1 MRPLIGALLASA
13 ALGMAFSSPAL
24 AQRKVIIGNFG
35 DPAPYEAA
43 VADGR
48 FAKATGWTIEWRK
61 FSSGAEVNAAM
72 ASGAIVI
79 SELGSVP
86 LAAGASQG
94 VDYQLFLIGKAIG
107 ASESLIVRN
116 GTGIDKPADLKGK
129 KIAVPVGSTAH
140 FSLMGALRMWK
151 LADKDVQV
159 IGMSPPEIA
168 AAWSQN
174 AIDAAFIWEPV
185 QGKLRG
191 NGKLMVTAG
200 EVGKAGYP
208 TFNGW
213 VVNPKFAK
221 DNRAGLLGFVRVMNE
236 VNEDYTANKAKWT
249 ADSAPVKAIAS
260 RLGTT
265 PEATV
270 ADLGGA
276 AYPGGQDQITADWLG
291 GGAAKYLKSTAD
303 FLKSAGRIGTAAGD
317 YDKFVTAEF
326 AKEAAKDAAR

>member
-1 MRPLIGALLASA
+1 MKRLMNMLLAGATISLALLC
-13 ALGMAFSSPAL
+13 PAW
-24 AQRKVIIGNFG
+24 AQQKVIVGNFG

-43 VADGR
+43 SADGR
-48 FAKATGWTIEWRK
+48 FQKATGWNIEWRK
-61 FSSGAEVNAAM
+61 FNSAAEVNAAM

-107 ASESLIVRN
+107 ASESLIVRV
-116 GTGIDKPADLKGK
+116 GAGIDKPADLKGK

-140 FSLMGALRMWK
+140 FSLMGALKMWN
-151 LADKDVQV
+151 LGEKDVQV
-159 IGMSPPEIA
+159 IGMSPPEIG

-185 QGKLRG
+185 QGKLRE
-191 NGKLMVTAG
+191 NGKLMVTVG
-200 EVGKAGYP
+200 DVGKAGFP

-213 VVNPKFAK
+213 VVNTKFAQE
-221 DNRAGLLGFVRVMNE
+221 NRAGLIGFIKVMNE

-249 ADSAPVKAIAS
+249 ADSAPVKAIAT

-265 PEATV
+265 PAAIV
-270 ADLGGA
+270 ADLDGA
-276 AYPGGQDQITADWLG
+276 TYPGGKDQVTAEWLG
-291 GGAAKYLKSTAD
+291 GGAAKFMKSTAD
-303 FLKSAGRIGTAAGD
+303 FLKSAGRITTAAD
-317 YDKFVTAEF
+317 SYTKFVNADL
-326 AKEAAKDAAR
+326 AKAAAAK

>member
-1 MRPLIGALLASA
+1 MKNIMKTLLVGATISLTLAGQA
-13 ALGMAFSSPAL
+13 W
-24 AQRKVIIGNFG
+24 AQKKVIIGNFG

-43 VADGR
+43 AAEGR
-48 FAKATGWTIEWRK
+48 FEKATGWTIEWRK

-72 ASGAIVI
+72 ASGAVVI

-107 ASESLIVRN
+107 ASESLITRN
-116 GTGIDKPADLKGK
+116 GSGIEKPADLKGK

-140 FSLMGALRMWK
+140 FSLMGALKNWGI
-151 LADKDVQV
+151 ADKEVQV
-159 IGMSPPEIA
+159 ISMSPPEIN

-185 QGKLRG
+185 QSKLRA
-191 NGKLMVTAG
+191 NGKVMTTAG

-213 VVNPKFAK
+213 VVNTKFAAE
-221 DNRAGLLGFVRVMNE
+221 NRAGMIGFIKVMNE
-236 VNEDYTANKAKWT
+236 INAAYTKNKSLWN
-249 ADSAPVKAIAS
+249 ADSAPVKAIAA

-265 PEATV
+265 PKEIV
-270 ADLGGA
+270 ADLDGA
-276 AYPGGQDQITADWLG
+276 TYPDGDEQITAQWLG
-291 GGAAKYLKSTAD
+291 GGAAKSMKLTAD
-303 FLKSAGRIGTAAGD
+303 FLKSAGRINASAD
-317 YDKFVTAEF
+317 SYAKFVNADMAKAAATA
-326 AKEAAKDAAR
+326 K

>member
-1 MRPLIGALLASA
+1 MKRLIHALLVGATVSLA
-13 ALGMAFSSPAL
+13 MACPAW
-24 AQRKVIIGNFG
+24 AQQKVIIGNFG

-43 VADGR
+43 SADGR
-48 FAKATGWTIEWRK
+48 FQKATGWTIEWRK
-61 FSSGAEVNAAM
+61 FNSGAEVNAAM
-72 ASGAIVI
+72 ASGAIQI

-116 GTGIDKPADLKGK
+116 GAGIDKPADLKGK

-140 FSLMGALRMWK
+140 FSLMGALKMWN
-151 LADKDVQV
+151 LGDKDVQV
-159 IGMSPPEIA
+159 IGMSPPEIG

-185 QGKLRG
+185 QGKLRA
-191 NGKLMVTAG
+191 NGKLMATAG
-200 EVGKAGYP
+200 DVGKAGYP

-213 VVNPKFAK
+213 VVNTRFAQ
-221 DNRAGLLGFVRVMNE
+221 DNRAGLVNFIKVMNE

-249 ADSAPVKAIAS
+249 ADSAPVKAIAA

-265 PEATV
+265 PADIVANLDGAT
-270 ADLGGA
+270 
-276 AYPGGQDQITADWLG
+276 YPGGKEQVTAEWLG
-291 GGAAKYLKSTAD
+291 GGAEKFMKSTAD
-303 FLKSAGRIGTAAGD
+303 FLKAAGRINNVSDSYA
-317 YDKFVTAEF
+317 KFVNADL
-326 AKEAAKDAAR
+326 AKAAAAK

>member
-1 MRPLIGALLASA
+1 MKRLMNALLAGATISL
-13 ALGMAFSSPAL
+13 ALLSPAW
-24 AQRKVIIGNFG
+24 AQQKVIIGNFG

-43 VADGR
+43 SADGR
-48 FAKATGWTIEWRK
+48 FQKATGWNIEWRK
-61 FSSGAEVNAAM
+61 FNSGAEVNAAM

-116 GTGIDKPADLKGK
+116 GAGIDKPADLKGK

-140 FSLMGALRMWK
+140 FSLMGALKMWN
-151 LADKDVQV
+151 LGDKDVQV
-159 IGMSPPEIA
+159 IGMSPPEIG

-185 QGKLRG
+185 QGKLRET
-191 NGKLMVTAG
+191 GKLMVTAG
-200 EVGKAGYP
+200 DVGKAGYP

-213 VVNPKFAK
+213 VVNTKFAQE
-221 DNRAGLLGFVRVMNE
+221 NRAGLVAFIKVMNE

-249 ADSAPVKAIAS
+249 ADSAPVKAIAT
-260 RLGTT
+260 RLGST
-265 PEATV
+265 PAAIV
-270 ADLGGA
+270 ADLDGA
-276 AYPGGQDQITADWLG
+276 VYPGGKDQITAEWLG
-291 GGAAKYLKSTAD
+291 GGAAKFMKATAD
-303 FLKSAGRIGTAAGD
+303 FLKGAGRITTAAD
-317 YDKFVTAEF
+317 SYTKYVNADL
-326 AKEAAKDAAR
+326 AKAAAAK